1 MVVVVV
7 VVVVGDLTTADCHL
21 EFAATVVVA
30 VLANCDFNSPVGD
43 KFTNSASRYRRILH
57 VNG

>member
-1 MVVVVV
+1 MVV

-43 KFTNSASRYRRILH
+43 KFTNSTSRYRRILH